1 MKMKLSLAIVAAAL
15 SGFALIGRTAEPG
28 ATVASQTAASAPEF
42 KNLSDLKWDKILP
55 DFGADSPQIGFVANA
70 LMAAMCSTGRCGR
83 GSVSRRQLAKFSRA

>member
-1 MKMKLSLAIVAAAL
+1 MKMKMSLAIVVVAL
-15 SGFALIGRTAEPG
+15 TSFGLNRPAKANEMTGVTTAN
-28 ATVASQTAASAPEF
+28 TPEF
-42 KNLSDLKWDKILP
+42 KNLSDLEWDKILP